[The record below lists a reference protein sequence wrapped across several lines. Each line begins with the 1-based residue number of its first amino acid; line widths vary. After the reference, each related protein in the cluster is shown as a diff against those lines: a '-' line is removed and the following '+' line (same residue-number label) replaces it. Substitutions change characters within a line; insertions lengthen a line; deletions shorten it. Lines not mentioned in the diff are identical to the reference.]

1 MRSAFFVLCL
11 LLGCAPV
18 DESVNVTRSEILGG
32 AAAAQESSVFLLDLR
47 FDNGAS
53 ICSAVLVSPRV
64 LLTAAHCVD
73 PAFRGASSVSIR
85 AMNKPDVVNLMQSE
99 TIEVTTVSRHPQWNP
114 SDQESAFDFAAL
126 LLERAPVGVT
136 PSLLAR
142 GAPVNGAM
150 LRVVGYGRAGAN
162 DGASSGV
169 RRAVTTPITQVSA
182 AEFEFGTNG
191 GVGICA
197 GDSGGPSFIGNTVV
211 GIHSRTESAS
221 CGRGVDMRVDARLAF
236 VEAFIAAN
244 DAPTCAQDG
253 RCAANCSTPDLDCPC
268 ADDGTCNET
277 CGTTD
282 PDCSCG
288 ADGLCRS
295 ACGTTDPDCR
305 CAADGRC
312 EMTCG
317 ASDVDCPCTM
327 DGACVAACGLSDV
340 DCLDDGTPCADVTAC
355 LGGRCEHDPRGF
367 EFCTR
372 SCTADA
378 ECFYEMT
385 CQSGVCRAKAEGD
398 VVGGCVAAPGAWLL
412 GVLLFLRRRAPITA
426 RRAAAPG

>member
-18 DESVNVTRSEILGG
+18 AEDVNVTRAPILGG
-32 AAAAQESSVFLLDLR
+32 AAAALESSVFLLDLR

-73 PAFRGASSVSIR
+73 PTFRGASSLTIR
-85 AMNKPDVVNLMQSE
+85 AMNKPDVVNLMQAE
-99 TIEVTTVSRHPQWNP
+99 TIAVTTVLRHPQWNP
-114 SDQESAFDFAAL
+114 SAQESAFDFAAL

-136 PSLLAR
+136 PAVLSRAT
-142 GAPVNGAM
+142 PVNGAM
-150 LRVVGYGRAGAN
+150 VRLSGYGRTGAN

-169 RRAVTTPITQVSA
+169 RRSVSTPITSVSA

-197 GDSGGPSFIGNTVV
+197 GDSGGPSFIGDTVV

-221 CGRGVDMRVDARLAF
+221 CGRGVDMRVDARVAF
-236 VEAFIAAN
+236 VDSFIAAN
-244 DAPTCAQDG
+244 DPPTCAQDG
-253 RCAANCSTPDLDCPC
+253 RCAASCSTPDLDCPC
-268 ADDGTCNET
+268 AADGTCNET
-277 CGTTD
+277 CGTSD

-288 ADGLCRS
+288 ADGLCRA
-295 ACGTTDPDCR
+295 ACGATDPDCR

-312 EMTCG
+312 EQSCG
-317 ASDVDCPCTM
+317 A
-327 DGACVAACGLSDV
+327 ADV
-340 DCLDDGTPCADVTAC
+340 DCLDDGAPCTGVAAC

-372 SCTADA
+372 SCTADT
-378 ECFYEMT
+378 ECFSEMT
-385 CQSGVCRAKAEGD
+385 CQAGVCRAKPEGD
-398 VVGGCVAAPGAWLL
+398 VVGGCAAAPGVWLL
-412 GVLLFLRRRAPITA
+412 GVLVFLRRRKLFMISEQSES
-426 RRAAAPG
+426 